1 MSGTDF
7 SSVHAEAIR
16 KMLPQLLILLVN
28 RLGGRI
34 TIPVDEIDGT
44 GKFLLAMR
52 FNADKREFY
61 FEAVKKQ

>member
-1 MSGTDF
+1 
-7 SSVHAEAIR
+7 
-16 KMLPQLLILLVN
+16 MLPQLLILLVN